1 MAQVTLTDASRAAN
15 LIKHQALKQVKR
27 RQSASKASVSRLDE
41 LLDRHGD
48 NHSKVF
54 VHVGLSDIKRAFETD
69 PYAFLRSKLHE
80 HFRSV
85 LAPGFTDYFATS
97 GVYHKQYS
105 RPKHGTFGQLF
116 LRDADYR
123 TDDAMK
129 SILVE
134 GPYRFDDCLHSNTYH
149 EDGCFARLVEE
160 DTLILDIGTPWLT
173 CSHLH
178 YFENRMGLDYVVE
191 ETFDGVICSEEAG
204 CETVEQTCGV
214 GISPFYSWN
223 KPKLTRHLE
232 RDGVLHRY
240 DLNGLQVLFFTLGD
254 LKSSLVPRL
263 NADPKYLVTL

>member
-1 MAQVTLTDASRAAN
+1 
-15 LIKHQALKQVKR
+15 
-27 RQSASKASVSRLDE
+27 
-41 LLDRHGD
+41 
-48 NHSKVF
+48 
-54 VHVGLSDIKRAFETD
+54 
-69 PYAFLRSKLHE
+69 
-80 HFRSV
+80 
-85 LAPGFTDYFATS
+85 
-97 GVYHKQYS
+97 VYHKQYS
-105 RPKHGTFGQLF
+105 RPKHGTFGPLF

-134 GPYRFDDCLHSNTYH
+134 GPYRFDDCLHSDTYH

-178 YFENRMGLDYVVE
+178 YFESRMDLDYVVE
-191 ETFDGVICSEEAG
+191 ETFDGVICSEEGG
-204 CETVEQTCGV
+204 CEPIEQTCGV
-214 GISPFYSWN
+214 RTSPFYSWN

-254 LKSSLVPRL
+254 LESSLVPRL
-263 NADPKYLVTL
+263 EADSQYLVTL

>member
-1 MAQVTLTDASRAAN
+1 MPSGTLTDVSRIGN
-15 LIKHQALKQVKR
+15 LVKHQALKQLNR
-27 RQSASKASVSRLDE
+27 RRSASEVPVARLDE
-41 LLDRHGD
+41 LLNRHGD
-48 NHSKVF
+48 GRSKVF
-54 VHVGLSDIKRAFETD
+54 VHVGLSDVKRAFRTD
-69 PYAFLRSKLHE
+69 PYAFLRSKLDE

-105 RPKHGTFGQLF
+105 RPKHGTFGPLF

-129 SILVE
+129 SILVR
-134 GPYRFDDCLHSNTYH
+134 GPYRFDGCLHSDTYH

-160 DTLILDIGTPWLT
+160 DALVMDIGTPWLT

-178 YFENRMGLDYVVE
+178 HFESRLDLEYVVT
-191 ETFDGVICSEEAG
+191 ETFEGVICTEEGG
-204 CETVEQTCGV
+204 CEPVEQTCGV
-214 GISPFYSWN
+214 RTSPFYSWN
-223 KPKLTRHLE
+223 KPKLTRDLE

-263 NADPKYLVTL
+263 RADPQYLVTL